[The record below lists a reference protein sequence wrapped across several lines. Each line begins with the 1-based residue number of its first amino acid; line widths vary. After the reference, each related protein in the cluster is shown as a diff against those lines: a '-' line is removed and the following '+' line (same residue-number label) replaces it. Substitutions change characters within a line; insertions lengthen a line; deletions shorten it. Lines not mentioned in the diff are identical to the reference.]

1 MSARM
6 TVPLSGAFHVP
17 GAHATCRTVG
27 CPRRGRDALPTLGT
41 CPGCSRPLSRFKGA
55 TAPHRPLTGV
65 DVERVVGAGLR
76 VARQRR
82 VQVGAASSAGIAVVM
97 LAPWPV
103 AMAVPAALYAGT
115 AFLVRRGPR
124 PVRERRRPW
133 SPSTPLSSAPSG
145 STGSYFAD
153 VDARFTTPPIRPA
166 QPARPVPHA
175 LSTRSERGEA
185 A

>member
-1 MSARM
+1 M
-6 TVPLSGAFHVP
+6 TVPLSGTFHTSSV
-17 GAHATCRTVG
+17 HATCRTVG
-27 CPRRGRDALPTLGT
+27 CPRRGRDALPTLGS

-55 TAPHRPLTGV
+55 TASSRPLTRRDV
-65 DVERVVGAGLR
+65 DRAVGAGLR
-76 VARQRR
+76 IARQRR
-82 VQVGAASSAGIAVVM
+82 VQVGAASSAGLAVVM

-124 PVRERRRPW
+124 LVREHRRPW
-133 SPSTPLSSAPSG
+133 STSTPLSSAPSG

-153 VDARFTTPPIRPA
+153 VDARFTAPPARPA
-166 QPARPVPHA
+166 QPTRPVPHA
-175 LSTRSERGEA
+175 LSTRGEA

>member
-1 MSARM
+1 M
-6 TVPLSGAFHVP
+6 TVPLSGTFHTA

-27 CPRRGRDALPTLGT
+27 CPRRGRDALPTLGS
-41 CPGCSRPLSRFKGA
+41 CPACGTGLSRFKGA
-55 TAPHRPLTGV
+55 TATRRPLTRV
-65 DVERVVGAGLR
+65 DVDRAVGAGLR
-76 VARQRR
+76 IARQRR
-82 VQVGAASSAGIAVVM
+82 VQVGAASSAGLSVVM
-97 LAPWPV
+97 FAPWPV
-103 AMAVPAALYAGT
+103 AMAVPIALYAGT

-153 VDARFTTPPIRPA
+153 VYARFAAPPARPLPA
-166 QPARPVPHA
+166 HPARPVPHA
-175 LSTRSERGEA
+175 LSMRGEA